1 MYIFWVNFVIHNITI
16 IIIIIKFKLTLVN
29 RNQPTL
35 PCLMCSLLPQSKV
48 KTF

>member
-1 MYIFWVNFVIHNITI
+1 MYIFWVNLVIHSITI

-29 RNQPTL
+29 HNQPTL